1 MEDSS
6 RNEDSQLQ
14 KNNQRD
20 KDEKKNANDKY
31 YVHTKRPL
39 LMGGA
44 DDDDEKQKCHK
55 KKRKCIDLSDVP
67 PQLPILKSQCKSVYY
82 NKSRNKW
89 KARISLD
96 GKQHHIG
103 TYDNEEEA
111 AVDYARAVFKYEE
124 GKVNARINLTDHIP
138 PSSKNYQ
145 GVCFNQTKNKWM
157 ALVTIDGK
165 NHCIGYYDNEGEAA
179 IGYSRAIVKCRV
191 DKQLKMSQKKTQ
203 QKFIDLTDVPPQLPI
218 LKHHDKGG
226 SSKYQCVF
234 FNKATKKW
242 QAQIVLDGK
251 KHSIGCYDNE
261 EEAAVDYA
269 RAVHKYRH
277 QK

>member
-1 MEDSS
+1 MVTKIVICISSEERAAAAAAEDSN
-6 RNEDSQLQ
+6 RNEDSRLQ

-31 YVHTKRPL
+31 DVNTKRPL
-39 LMGGA
+39 LTGGA
-44 DDDDEKQKCHK
+44 DDDERSRSATRRSENRGGSSKYEG
-55 KKRKCIDLSDVP
+55 
-67 PQLPILKSQCKSVYY
+67 VYF

-111 AVDYARAVFKYEE
+111 DVDYARAVFKYEE
-124 GKVNARINLTDHIP
+124 GKVNARIDLTDHIP
-138 PSSKNYQ
+138 PSSKKYQ
-145 GVCFNQTKNKWM
+145 GVYFNQTKNKWIG
-157 ALVTIDGK
+157 LVTIDGK

-218 LKHHDKGG
+218 LKRHDKGG
-226 SSKYQCVF
+226 SS
-234 FNKATKKW
+234 
-242 QAQIVLDGK
+242 
-251 KHSIGCYDNE
+251 
-261 EEAAVDYA
+261 
-269 RAVHKYRH
+269 
-277 QK
+277 